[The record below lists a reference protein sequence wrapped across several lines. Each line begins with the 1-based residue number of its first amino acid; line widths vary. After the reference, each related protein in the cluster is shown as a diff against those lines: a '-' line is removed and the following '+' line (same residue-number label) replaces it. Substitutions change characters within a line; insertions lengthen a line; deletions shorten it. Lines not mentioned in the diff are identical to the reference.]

1 MTSLARQLFEAIGSK
16 RLEEAAERIVLA
28 PGQMVSVRTKRNVM
42 VIKKGRVTNVDKAT
56 GIIRVQD
63 IMSGTTLEVD
73 VDPSEY
79 VVWILPPPG
88 AKVDRMT
95 RIKTLYV
102 RGGGLRP
109 SAYQG
114 GKWP

>member
-1 MTSLARQLFEAIGSK
+1 MRLAAQLHEAIGSRK
-16 RLEEAAERIVLA
+16 LEEAAERVVLA
-28 PGQMVSVRTKRNVM
+28 PGQMVAVRTKRGVN
-42 VIKKGRVTNVDKAT
+42 VIKKGRVTHVDKAT
-56 GIIRVQD
+56 GFIRVQD
-63 IMSGTTLEVD
+63 ISSGTTLEVD
-73 VDPSEY
+73 VDPFKY

-88 AKVDRMT
+88 AKVDRLT

>member
-1 MTSLARQLFEAIGSK
+1 VSLAAQLHEAIGST
-16 RLEEAAERIVLA
+16 RLEEAAERVVLA
-28 PGQMVSVRTKRNVM
+28 PGQMVSVRTKRGVN

-56 GIIRVQD
+56 GVIRVQD
-63 IMSGTTLEVD
+63 VESGTTLEVD
-73 VDPSEY
+73 VDPLRY
-79 VVWILPPPG
+79 TVWILPPPS

-95 RIKTLYV
+95 RIQTLYV

>member
-1 MTSLARQLFEAIGSK
+1 MSLSEQLHEAVGSK
-16 RLEEAAERIVLA
+16 KLEETADRLVLM
-28 PGQMVSVRTKRNVM
+28 PGQMVAVRTKRGVN
-42 VIKKGRVTNVDKAT
+42 VIKRGRITQVDKAS
-56 GIIRVQD
+56 GFVRVQD
-63 IMSGTTLEVD
+63 ISSGTTLEVD
-73 VDPSEY
+73 VDPFKY
-79 VVWILPPPG
+79 VVWVLPPPG
-88 AKVDRMT
+88 SKVDRMT

>member
-1 MTSLARQLFEAIGSK
+1 MNLSAQLYEAIGA
-16 RLEEAAERIVLA
+16 RLLDEAAERVVLV
-28 PGQMVSVRTKRNVM
+28 PGQMVSVRTKRGVN
-42 VIKKGRVTNVDKAT
+42 VIKKGRVTNVDLPT

-63 IMSGTTLEVD
+63 ISSGTTLEVD
-73 VDPSEY
+73 VNPEKY
-79 VVWILPPPG
+79 IVWILPTPDV
-88 AKVDRMT
+88 KTDRMT
-95 RIKTLYV
+95 RIRSLYV

>member
-1 MTSLARQLFEAIGSK
+1 
-16 RLEEAAERIVLA
+16 
-28 PGQMVSVRTKRNVM
+28 MVSVRNKRGVT
-42 VIKKGRVTNVDKAT
+42 VIKRGRIANVDLPT
-56 GIIRVQD
+56 GTIRVED
-63 IMSGTTLEVD
+63 IDSGTTLEVD
-73 VDPSEY
+73 VNPEKY
-79 VVWILPPPG
+79 TVWVLPPPD
-88 AKVDRMT
+88 AKVDRMS